1 MFISRRY
8 IINDFLK
15 KINDKSIR
23 NNFIQSFLRDEDN
36 SCKSSLF
43 VHNLRVAWCHNSN
56 WWRDLSCFSPTLLQ
70 ICRVDRVRTGA
81 DRTHLERTFYKLF
94 YNPRIQRHTL
104 RTRGPLP
111 LLAIA
116 AALLCP
122 GHGFYF
128 STRFLRFET
137 SSCRHLPFTTCSRL
151 MDSFAHDFSFR
162 FPSRM
167 FVSRNLRNCA
177 RKVYICRFAD
187 EASCEWKRIVTKRG

>member
-1 MFISRRY
+1 M
-8 IINDFLK
+8 
-15 KINDKSIR
+15 
-23 NNFIQSFLRDEDN
+23 
-36 SCKSSLF
+36 
-43 VHNLRVAWCHNSN
+43 
-56 WWRDLSCFSPTLLQ
+56 
-70 ICRVDRVRTGA
+70 
-81 DRTHLERTFYKLF
+81 HLERTFYKLF

-122 GHGFYF
+122 GHGFDF

-177 RKVYICRFAD
+177 RKVYIYLSIRWWSFLWMEKNCYEERISRKRENSFILIFLIRFNR
-187 EASCEWKRIVTKRG
+187 EFRLIFLFIFQWNLLL